1 MIFLEY
7 RLSRYFIGWLFP
19 QDDKLSKEEQAYLQY
34 YIEVIIINLTKVAF
48 ILIVSLIFDIL
59 VGTAITLGTF
69 IMLRKYA
76 FGWHAKSS
84 INCSLIGVISF
95 VGIPLL
101 ISKWGYSI
109 GTLNFSL
116 LLLLLLISLL
126 IIYKYSPADTENNP
140 IIEKSIRYKL
150 RSKALGTV
158 FLLYALVLFIPMI
171 EIKIFL
177 LLGIWLE
184 LIVIT
189 PVFYKIMKRG
199 FKNYEKYTQE

>member
-1 MIFLEY
+1 MEY

-19 QDDKLSKEEQAYLQY
+19 QDDKLSQEEQAYLQY

-59 VGTAITLGTF
+59 LGTVMTLGAF

-84 INCSLIGVISF
+84 INCSLIGIISF
-95 VGIPLL
+95 VSIPLL
-101 ISKWGYSI
+101 ISKWGYYV

-140 IIEKSIRYKL
+140 IIEKSIRNRL

-158 FLLYALVLFIPMI
+158 VLLYALILFIPTI
-171 EIKIFL
+171 EIKMFL

-199 FKNYEKYTQE
+199 FNNYEKYTQE